1 MSTNIDQEQYL
12 IHSYSRAEAIKD
24 GVLID
29 VEAKFPGFL
38 KSAGFNYPVALTSRA
53 FNRYVEL
60 NPMAEKRLEDPKGR
74 MWDILSM
81 LSLKIRLTKKAP
93 PTSTLNFS
101 FLCTVPKERDPFAYE
116 TLSESD
122 SDEDE
127 DEWEEEDDFYFED
140 DLESRLDKLLNRAN
154 SKPKVCWLKS
164 VVAPNDDLT
173 PCITIMLPG
182 ED

>member
-1 MSTNIDQEQYL
+1 MSTNNDQEQYL

-29 VEAKFPGFL
+29 VEEPFPGIV
-38 KSAGFNYPVALTSRA
+38 KSTGFNYPIALTATA

-60 NPMAEKRLEDPKGR
+60 NSNSSTLESERGRLLDV
-74 MWDILSM
+74 LSM

-93 PTSTLNFS
+93 PTSILHFS
-101 FLCTVPKERDPFAYE
+101 FLCTVPKESDPFAYE
-116 TLSESD
+116 TLYESD
-122 SDEDE
+122 SDEDK
-127 DEWEEEDDFYFED
+127 DEWEEEEDFYFED

-154 SKPKVCWLKS
+154 SSPKLCWLKA

-182 ED
+182 QD

>member
-1 MSTNIDQEQYL
+1 MPTNNDQEQYL

-29 VEAKFPGFL
+29 VEAKFPGIL
-38 KSAGFNYPVALTSRA
+38 KSTGFNYPIALTAAA
-53 FNRYVEL
+53 FHRYVGL
-60 NPMAEKRLEDPKGR
+60 NSNSSSLESEKGR
-74 MWDILSM
+74 LLDVLSM

-140 DLESRLDKLLNRAN
+140 DLESRLDKLLNRAT
-154 SKPKVCWLKS
+154 SKPKLCWLKS